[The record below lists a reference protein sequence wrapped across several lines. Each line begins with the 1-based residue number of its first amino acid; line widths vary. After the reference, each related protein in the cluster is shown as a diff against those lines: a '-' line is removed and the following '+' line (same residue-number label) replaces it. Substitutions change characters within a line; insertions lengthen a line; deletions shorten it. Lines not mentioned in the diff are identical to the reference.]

1 MLQNPATKIAT
12 FVPVGKFKMN
22 ILISAGGTGGDL
34 FPAVAVSEQLAQ
46 LTGKN
51 FSADFVG
58 NPSRIEARVVP
69 QLGYGFYP
77 IPVTGFK
84 GLFHPSTLALA
95 WRILRSEYIVG
106 SLLDRKKPVGMI
118 CGGTYIS
125 FPAARAAFRRRIP
138 VMLIEPNVIPGK
150 TNRLLA
156 PKVQRIIA
164 AFEESKEHFPA
175 SVQKKMIITGNPV
188 RESLTLTLPDR
199 TASRTSFGLQPELFT
214 VFVFGGS
221 LGARALN
228 LAVEAVLPAL
238 AMSNFQ
244 IIWQTGANY
253 TPPAVLPAN
262 VITRTFIENMAPAYS
277 AADIVLCRAGGGTVA
292 ELGNVGRP
300 AMLVPLPSAANNE
313 QLFNARA
320 VERMGAGI
328 MIENDHIGVRF
339 MPLLVE
345 LAGNPQ
351 RLAAMTAA
359 ARLRARPNAARHAAE
374 EFLKMINQSV

>member
-1 MLQNPATKIAT
+1 
-12 FVPVGKFKMN
+12 MN

-34 FPAVAVSEQLAQ
+34 FPAVAVAEQLA
-46 LTGKN
+46 LLRGGDI
-51 FSADFVG
+51 SVDFVG

-69 QLGYGFYP
+69 QLGYGFHP

-84 GLFHPSTLALA
+84 GLFHPSTLTLP

-106 SLLDRKKPVGMI
+106 SLLDKKKPVGVI

-125 FPAARAAFRRRIP
+125 FPAARAAFRRKIP
-138 VMLIEPNVIPGK
+138 IMLIEPNVIPGK

-156 PKVQRIIA
+156 PKVQRIIT

-175 SVQKKMIITGNPV
+175 KVQKKMIVTGNPV
-188 RESLTLTLPDR
+188 RQSLTLALPDR
-199 TASRTSFGLQPELFT
+199 VESCKTFGLRPELFT
-214 VFVFGGS
+214 IFVFGGS

-228 LAVEAVLPAL
+228 LAVEAALPAL

-244 IIWQTGANY
+244 IIWQTGAHY
-253 TPPAVLPAN
+253 TPPAVLPPN
-262 VITRTFIENMAPAYS
+262 VVTRTFIENMAPAYS

-300 AMLVPLPSAANNE
+300 AVLVPLPSAANNE

-320 VERMGAGI
+320 VEHAGAGI
-328 MIENDHIGVRF
+328 MIENNNIGTRL
-339 MPLLVE
+339 MPLLEE
-345 LAGNPQ
+345 LASNPQ

-359 ARLRARPNAARHAAE
+359 ARLRARPDAARRAAE
-374 EFLKMINQSV
+374 EFLTMINQPV